1 MVHLLRRLRVAM
13 RVYHPLRCERLVVAF
28 VLCQMAICLTMA
40 VPSSAQVVHYRHS
53 SDMPPGAIGTW
64 QLQRGGP
71 LPGYFQPATI
81 SVPNDCAVSLATAGA
96 FDEHQEHSRRAAFL
110 IGQVYR
116 LKVTQIPLHEGV
128 EVFPTIEVID
138 RIYPPAGREFE
149 FPIQIRITRDDLRQA
164 MQGRLVT
171 RVIYVED
178 PRSALPAVEQPNQ
191 QYAFDVR
198 KGDDPL
204 RVADTL
210 GRPVAILRLG
220 ARVPGPQGATDRFL
234 FGCPVWMTIP
244 EGYATNQGQT
254 PRTLQDRPSMPSGNA
269 GDSRKVLQ

>member
-1 MVHLLRRLRVAM
+1 MVHMLRRLKVAM
-13 RVYHPLRCERLVVAF
+13 RVIRPLRCERLVASF
-28 VLCQMAICLTMA
+28 VLFPIAICLTMV

-53 SDMPPGAIGTW
+53 SEMPPGAIGTW

-71 LPGYFQPATI
+71 LPGYFQPASI
-81 SVPNDCAVSLATAGA
+81 SVPNGCAVSLATAGK
-96 FDEHQEHSRRAAFL
+96 FDGLQEHSRRAAFL

-116 LKVTQIPLHEGV
+116 LKVAQIPLYEGV
-128 EVFPTIEVID
+128 EVFPTIEIID

-164 MQGRLVT
+164 IQGRLVT

-178 PRSALPAVEQPNQ
+178 PRSALPVAEKPNQ

-220 ARVPGPQGATDRFL
+220 ARVPGPQGATARFL
-234 FGCPVWMTIP
+234 FGCPVWMAIP
-244 EGYATNQGQT
+244 EE
-254 PRTLQDRPSMPSGNA
+254 RPMKRSANA
-269 GDSRKVLQ
+269 EDSRKVLQ

>member
-1 MVHLLRRLRVAM
+1 MVYLLRPLRIAM
-13 RVYHPLRCERLVVAF
+13 RVYRPLRCERLAATF

-40 VPSSAQVVHYRHS
+40 VPSSAQVVHYRHNS
-53 SDMPPGAIGTW
+53 EMPPGAIGTW
-64 QLQRGGP
+64 QRQRGGP

-81 SVPNDCAVSLATAGA
+81 SAPDGCAVSLATAGT
-96 FDEHQEHSRRAAFL
+96 FDDLQVHSRRAAFL

-128 EVFPTIEVID
+128 EVFPTIEIID

-149 FPIQIRITRDDLRQA
+149 FPIQIRITSDDLRQA

-178 PRSALPAVEQPNQ
+178 PRSALPAAERPNQ

-204 RVADTL
+204 QVADTL

-220 ARVPGPQGATDRFL
+220 ARVPGPQGATARFL
-234 FGCPVWMTIP
+234 FGCPVWMVIP
-244 EGYATNQGQT
+244 EG
-254 PRTLQDRPSMPSGNA
+254 RPTKRAANA
-269 GDSRKVLQ
+269 EDSRKVHQ